1 MSDEMMNN
9 GQQPMEPAQGGSCT
23 GEHKEG
29 EMKKEDTKCEGKKEE
44 GASCKS
50 DAAPAH
56 TDGAAM

>member
-1 MSDEMMNN
+1 M
-9 GQQPMEPAQGGSCT
+9 QPAQGGSCT

-29 EMKKEDTKCEGKKEE
+29 EMKKEDTKCDGKKED
-44 GASCKS
+44 GHTCTG